1 MLAFCYSLNSD
12 VSMMLRRCGLF
23 SIMIINHDL
32 KMLTKNPEAKLNEN
46 QRKLMEDI
54 GRQFLWGNIILLKG
68 KTRIY
73 FDILLFQL
81 RWIQ

>member
-1 MLAFCYSLNSD
+1 MIEIFPQFKPDIVMLAFCYSLNSD

-23 SIMIINHDL
+23 STMIINHDI

-54 GRQFLWGNIILLKG
+54 GRGIHNIS
-68 KTRIY
+68 
-73 FDILLFQL
+73 
-81 RWIQ
+81 